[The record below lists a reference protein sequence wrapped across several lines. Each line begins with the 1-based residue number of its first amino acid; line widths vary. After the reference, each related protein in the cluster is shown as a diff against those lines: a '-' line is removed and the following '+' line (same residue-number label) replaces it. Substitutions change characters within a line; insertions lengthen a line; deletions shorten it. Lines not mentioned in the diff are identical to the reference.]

1 MAPEPALTDANF
13 LAALRRIR
21 ILATLPDDDLA
32 WFAERCTQIRLNPG
46 ESYLREGDEA
56 DRMFLILEGELVAR
70 SETVLRNEPLFLART
85 GTITGTLPFSRL
97 KKFNRTVRAN
107 VPTWAAS
114 FHRTEFPALLQ
125 RLPEVV
131 AGLVGIMLDR
141 TRDLTVA
148 EQQHEK
154 LRALG
159 RLSAGFAHELNNP
172 VSATE
177 RASGEMQAAL
187 HRLME
192 ANIRLDEHPLTAAQ
206 RLYIACA
213 EREFTERNAPPPVM
227 EPMERSDREEAVSL
241 WLEERGVPF
250 PWNLAPTLVETNWT
264 DADLTDLDS
273 RFGRETLPFVLDR
286 LTATMTVSKLM
297 TEIRHSSA
305 RISGLV
311 QTLKDYSYMD
321 QTPEQEIDLHTG
333 LNTTLEMLRH
343 RLTNEIEVIREFA
356 ADLPLI
362 PCDARALNQAW
373 MSLLEN
379 ALDAMQGRGRLTIRT
394 RLEPDRATVEV
405 MDNGPGIPEKI
416 RNKIFE
422 PFFTTKPPGAGTGL
436 GLDTVYRIARL
447 HNGDVTFESKPGE
460 TTFRVRLP
468 IRRQYGI

>member
-1 MAPEPALTDANF
+1 MAPELAPLDANF
-13 LAALRRIR
+13 LQALRRIKV
-21 ILATLPDDDLA
+21 LADLREDDLA
-32 WFAERCTQIRLNPG
+32 WFAAQCTQIRLNPG

-70 SETVLRNEPLFLART
+70 SEAVLRNEPLFMARA

-97 KKFNRTVRAN
+97 KKFNRTVRAT

-114 FHRTEFPALLQ
+114 FPKIGFPELMS
-125 RLPEVV
+125 RLPNVV

-159 RLSAGFAHELNNP
+159 RLSAGFSHELNNP

-187 HRLME
+187 HRLLE
-192 ANIRLDEHPLTAAQ
+192 ANIRLDERPLTAAQ
-206 RLYIACA
+206 RMYIACA
-213 EREFTERNAPPPVM
+213 EREFAERTGPAPAM
-227 EPMERSDREEAVSL
+227 EPLERSDREDAVAA
-241 WLEERGVPF
+241 WLEQRGVPG
-250 PWNLAPTLVETNWT
+250 PWAIAPTLVETNWT
-264 DADLTDLDS
+264 DDDLADLAS

-286 LTATMTVSKLM
+286 LTATMTVSKLL
-297 TEIRHSSA
+297 TEICNSSA

-321 QTPEQEIDLHTG
+321 QAPEQEIDIHTG

-343 RLTNEIEVIREFA
+343 RLTDQIEVVRDFA

-379 ALDAMQGRGRLTIRT
+379 ALDSMNGSGKLTLRT
-394 RLEPDRATVEV
+394 RLEPDRAAIEV
-405 MDNGPGIPEKI
+405 IDNGPGIPERI
-416 RNKIFE
+416 RTKIFE
-422 PFFTTKPPGAGTGL
+422 PFFTTKPPGSGTGL
-436 GLDTVYRIARL
+436 GLDTVYRIVRL
-447 HNGDVTFESKPGE
+447 HNGDVTFESRPGE